1 MSSLH
6 YSSVRLSDLDPLTEW
21 DLGTVLKLGDTLDSI
36 PAYRYSANEARD
48 THLLPSTTTL
58 TPIAPLAVE
67 FAHYINYHGE
77 SPLTILPTAF
87 LSTLRTNIQ
96 LSTIDPSYQPYPT
109 MSISAPP
116 PPTTSAQSLT
126 ADLPTLSIYPTT
138 TQSDR
143 TSALH
148 LVADSIAQQR
158 QSASFSLIT
167 HPYPLSFTILVLGI
181 LCQYLDFATFATT
194 AAGIIMI
201 LLLGVRMMTGGY
213 ISLAETINFTW
224 LEGPAGLRVGGKK
237 GHGRSPSG
245 GASGNVDPAP
255 LTKTN
260 SGNVVSVGSGN
271 GKRSRNNSNSSS
283 RGEAK
288 DVENIVVVSKWGEE
302 EIIGALVMRVS
313 RKEKKAVIRAWT
325 VKLRYRGK
333 GVGRGLLEECVRVAK
348 ERGCGRVEFE
358 REHANSHKVLPDIFN
373 KGFERRE
380 KRAKGVLV
388 EVMKEQGVGR

>member
-1 MSSLH
+1 MASLH
-6 YSSVRLSDLDPLTEW
+6 HSSVRLSDLDPLTEW
-21 DLGTVLKLGDTLDSI
+21 DLTHLLKLGDTLESI
-36 PAYRYSANEARD
+36 PAYRYSATLPARN
-48 THLLPSTTTL
+48 HLRSPLP
-58 TPIAPLAVE
+58 VD
-67 FAHYINYHGE
+67 FAHYDDHHDGI

-96 LSTIDPSYQPYPT
+96 LSTIDASYEPYLT
-109 MSISAPP
+109 MSNSAPP
-116 PPTTSAQSLT
+116 PPTPSTQSLT
-126 ADLPTLSIYPTT
+126 ADLPTLSTYATT

-158 QSASFSLIT
+158 QSSSFSLIT
-167 HPYPLSFTILVLGI
+167 HPYPLSLTILILGI
-181 LCQYLDFATFATT
+181 LSQYLDFATFATT
-194 AAGIIMI
+194 AAGVIMI

-213 ISLAETINFTW
+213 IPLAETINFTW
-224 LEGPAGLRVGGKK
+224 LDGPAGLRVGGKK

-260 SGNVVSVGSGN
+260 SGNVISAGGGN

-288 DVENIVVVSKWGEE
+288 DVENMVIVSKWGEE
-302 EIIGALVMRVS
+302 EIIGALVVRVS

-348 ERGCGRVEFE
+348 EKGCGRVEFE

-380 KRAKGVLV
+380 KRAKAVLV